1 VPTRSPKDPTVRRAP
16 LLLAATLLL
25 AACGDEVGTSDPI
38 ALEDGSDTGA
48 ATDGAE
54 DGTEDG
60 AAEDDGEPEGDGGA
74 AEPAPDGPEAEAPLA
89 DVVDASVA
97 EPGTWQVGGAGTVT
111 FSIADG
117 RLALDEVAPAD
128 GWRVTE
134 QAADEDSIDVDLER
148 DGERSTFEV
157 DLKKK
162 GTELEVRIDHDTED
176 AEPGSFELGDAASL
190 TVSVDGDRLVL
201 DDLAVGSG
209 WEVGKEKVG
218 DDEVELE
225 LVRGDQRW
233 DLEIE
238 LDDGRLVVE
247 RVYEVRGSV

>member
-1 VPTRSPKDPTVRRAP
+1 VRRAP

-38 ALEDGSDTGA
+38 ALDDGSDTA
-48 ATDGAE
+48 DADDAE
-54 DGTEDG
+54 DGDG
-60 AAEDDGEPEGDGGA
+60 DGGGA
-74 AEPAPDGPEAEAPLA
+74 AEPAPDTPEAEAPLA

-128 GWRVTE
+128 GWRVTV
-134 QAADEDSIDVDLER
+134 QAANEDSIDVDLER
-148 DGERSTFEV
+148 DGERATFEV
-157 DLKKK
+157 DLEKK
-162 GTELEVRIDHDTED
+162 GTELEVRIDHDTEG
-176 AEPGSFELGDAASL
+176 AEPGTFELGDAASV

-209 WEVGKEKVG
+209 WEVEKEKVG

-233 DLEIE
+233 DLGIE
-238 LDDGRLVVE
+238 LDDGSLVVE